1 MMIFDKSGKQLNEDD
16 VVILLVVSD
25 DLVRG
30 LPEQEAIFLRSA
42 AGTEV
47 TVSEVFDEEI
57 EVTLTDETE
66 GITHYLRVSGQDLLK
81 IDRP

>member
-16 VVILLVVSD
+16 VVLLLVVSD

-47 TVSEVFDEEI
+47 TISEVFDEEI
-57 EVTLTDETE
+57 EVTLTDEAE

>member
-1 MMIFDKSGKQLNEDD
+1 MIFDKSGKQLNEDD